1 MTKKLSPVDRGVVAQ
16 SLILKDEYSQPH
28 SRNNLDNL
36 IMIDSPKRTNDK
48 KLVKFTSQRVPK
60 MKKSKMMQTTEN
72 FNLGD
77 IRSQGSN
84 EESLAIDQSQD
95 SF

>member
-60 MKKSKMMQTTEN
+60 MKKS
-72 FNLGD
+72 
-77 IRSQGSN
+77 
-84 EESLAIDQSQD
+84 
-95 SF
+95 

>member
-77 IRSQGSN
+77 IRS
-84 EESLAIDQSQD
+84 
-95 SF
+95 

>member
-16 SLILKDEYSQPH
+16 SLILKDEYSQPN

-77 IRSQGSN
+77 IRS
-84 EESLAIDQSQD
+84 
-95 SF
+95 